1 MSENNLNTTNNN
13 QILVKQTLYQD
24 LYIKDI
30 DDELENQQNVN
41 IIKRENS
48 SNNDQQQQQ
57 QQHYN
62 HQYLR
67 PVSPTARS
75 KENKQSVSATNNLTS
90 KKMSKAVNSDRS
102 LTTITKSNSNK
113 NLTVNSGASS
123 SSINNDDN
131 KNNNNDTNNNNNS
144 NKETYFKTQPSD
156 EDEKINN
163 KIANQTKFK
172 VPLIKLNE
180 FSNSNGK
187 YIDDDFDNNNN
198 NIVNEFNGIKLK
210 SVTDD
215 HSKDY
220 TSDSGSQD
228 SDQEDKDK
236 DHRNIKR
243 MFHQNSHNDNDE
255 ETETGNNSTKND
267 FNLSMIAPL
276 DDSANSSSN
285 NDNDVEKNN
294 HESSPSSPVTKPI
307 NLDIFKLLD
316 KNSKKFIL
324 KPSNLGLTIKSQ
336 IFRQKGLYPQYRYYI
351 ENLDGNLL
359 LIMTA
364 RKKKKSKTH
373 CYVINSI
380 SFDLNNIYKYIETPI
395 AKLKSNLLG
404 TQFVLYDF
412 GLKPKPVSSS
422 SNQLATERSNSSN
435 GDSSELSEEV
445 HHNNKA
451 NSFDSNGPSSTGD
464 QYSANRKEYACIS
477 YELNLLGIKGPRT
490 MTVII
495 PGMDKE
501 LNREDY
507 VLKCENDSL
516 HMAWK
521 QIDFN
526 LKNKAR
532 LSAASSPKKSPSSSS
547 IKRQSLSPS
556 HDENRPKSP
565 DVLSQTELDHIG
577 SGSKQQNKL
586 SSSSKSSTSSL
597 NNTIQT
603 KPVSNVVKLINKSP
617 EWHKEINSFAL
628 NFNGRVTKASTKN
641 FQIVHET
648 NTDYIIMQ
656 FGKVDKDLYTC
667 DYSYPICALQ
677 AFSIAITS
685 LDNKLGC
692 D

>member
-1 MSENNLNTTNNN
+1 MSENNLNTNNSN
-13 QILVKQTLYQD
+13 NIVKQTLYQD

-30 DDELENQQNVN
+30 DDELENQHNVN
-41 IIKRENS
+41 IIKKEHS
-48 SNNDQQQQQ
+48 STSQT
-57 QQHYN
+57 
-62 HQYLR
+62 QYLR
-67 PVSPTARS
+67 PVSSTERS
-75 KENKQSVSATNNLTS
+75 REQQSVITTNVSPS
-90 KKMSKAVNSDRS
+90 KKLSKAVNSDRS
-102 LTTITKSNSNK
+102 LTTMKISNNN
-113 NLTVNSGASS
+113 NLTVNLGASS
-123 SSINNDDN
+123 SSINND
-131 KNNNNDTNNNNNS
+131 NNTNNNT
-144 NKETYFKTQPSD
+144 ETYFKTQPSD
-156 EDEKINN
+156 EDDKNN
-163 KIANQTKFK
+163 NQIMNQTKFK

-180 FSNSNGK
+180 LSNSNG
-187 YIDDDFDNNNN
+187 IDFDSNQH
-198 NIVNEFNGIKLK
+198 NEFNGVKLK

-228 SDQEDKDK
+228 SDQEYKEH
-236 DHRNIKR
+236 HRNIKR
-243 MFHQNSHNDNDE
+243 MFHQNSHNEE
-255 ETETGNNSTKND
+255 ETETGNKNMKND
-267 FNLSMIAPL
+267 FNVSMIAPL
-276 DDSANSSSN
+276 DDSVNSSSN
-285 NDNDVEKNN
+285 NQNDEEKNN
-294 HESSPSSPVTKPI
+294 PETSSSAAKTI

-336 IFRQKGLYPQYRYYI
+336 IFRQKGIYPQYRYYI

-412 GLKPKPVSSS
+412 GLKPKPISSS
-422 SNQLATERSNSSN
+422 SNQLGTERSNSSN
-435 GDSSELSEEV
+435 GDSSDLSEEV
-445 HHNNKA
+445 HHIKT
-451 NSFDSNGPSSTGD
+451 NSFDSNGPSSGD
-464 QYSANRKEYACIS
+464 QYSFNRKEYAFIT

-507 VLKCENDSL
+507 VLKSENDSL

-547 IKRQSLSPS
+547 IKRQSLSPT
-556 HDENRPKSP
+556 HEENRSKSP
-565 DVLSQTELDHIG
+565 EVLSQTELDHIG
-577 SGSKQQNKL
+577 NKQNKL

-597 NNTIQT
+597 NNTQT
-603 KPVSNVVKLINKSP
+603 KPLSNVVKLINKLP